1 MNETAIVCTS
11 ANRYGETFACPL
23 TKNGPLNAAARRP
36 RPPLEPDRCDE
47 RGKARSSRARE
58 ASRRCIEPI
67 RPRQASV
74 IRARLGGWK
83 QGEPRA
89 RRRDGRRHTGAAC
102 RPESHTARDGRMRL
116 SIAEIERAQA
126 LSRRDAACRTTGHSP
141 RSCAAATSQRTAGTM
156 RRAIRWEG
164 SRNRHVMES
173 GRRGTSLSL
182 SLSPV
187 ERQAVRQ
194 DRAGSTVRDAS
205 VNTWNRSRRR
215 EPGSRWL
222 HEHSDARVELRHSG
236 GDDTRIAASHSG
248 RGRAKV

>member
-1 MNETAIVCTS
+1 MNSEMNETAIVCTS
-11 ANRYGETFACPL
+11 ANRHGETFACPL
-23 TKNGPLNAAARRP
+23 TNNGPLNAIARRP

-83 QGEPRA
+83 QGAQPA
-89 RRRDGRRHTGAAC
+89 RRGLPDHRSLGTC
-102 RPESHTARDGRMRL
+102 P
-116 SIAEIERAQA
+116 
-126 LSRRDAACRTTGHSP
+126 P

-182 SLSPV
+182 SLSLSPV
-187 ERQAVRQ
+187 ERQA
-194 DRAGSTVRDAS
+194 AS
-205 VNTWNRSRRR
+205 GP
-215 EPGSRWL
+215 PGSSGF
-222 HEHSDARVELRHSG
+222 HCAR
-236 GDDTRIAASHSG
+236 RIGQHMESLQTTGTGIALAA
-248 RGRAKV
+248 

>member
-23 TKNGPLNAAARRP
+23 TKNGPLNAAARRS

-47 RGKARSSRARE
+47 RGKARPSRARE

-102 RPESHTARDGRMRL
+102 RSESHTARDGRMRL

-182 SLSPV
+182 SLSLSPV
-187 ERQAVRQ
+187 ERQA
-194 DRAGSTVRDAS
+194 AS
-205 VNTWNRSRRR
+205 GP
-215 EPGSRWL
+215 PGSSGF
-222 HEHSDARVELRHSG
+222 HCAR
-236 GDDTRIAASHSG
+236 RIGQHMESLQTTGTGIALAA
-248 RGRAKV
+248 

>member
-11 ANRYGETFACPL
+11 ANRHGETFACPL

-126 LSRRDAACRTTGHSP
+126 LSRRDAACRTTAP
-141 RSCAAATSQRTAGTM
+141 LM
-156 RRAIRWEG
+156 RRGNVTADGGHDAARYSMGGLAESACDGERAPWDVVVVVVVARRAASGPPG
-164 SRNRHVMES
+164 SSGFHCARRIGQHMES
-173 GRRGTSLSL
+173 LQTTGT
-182 SLSPV
+182 
-187 ERQAVRQ
+187 
-194 DRAGSTVRDAS
+194 G
-205 VNTWNRSRRR
+205 
-215 EPGSRWL
+215 
-222 HEHSDARVELRHSG
+222 
-236 GDDTRIAASHSG
+236 IALA
-248 RGRAKV
+248 A

>member
-11 ANRYGETFACPL
+11 ANRHGETFACPL

-126 LSRRDAACRTTGHSP
+126 LSRRDAACRTTGHWGRARPAHAP
-141 RSCAAATSQRTAGTM
+141 RQR
-156 RRAIRWEG
+156 
-164 SRNRHVMES
+164 HS
-173 GRRGTSLSL
+173 GRR
-182 SLSPV
+182 
-187 ERQAVRQ
+187 
-194 DRAGSTVRDAS
+194 
-205 VNTWNRSRRR
+205 
-215 EPGSRWL
+215 
-222 HEHSDARVELRHSG
+222 ARCGALF
-236 GDDTRIAASHSG
+236 D
-248 RGRAKV
+248 GRARGIGM

>member
-1 MNETAIVCTS
+1 MH
-11 ANRYGETFACPL
+11 
-23 TKNGPLNAAARRP
+23 
-36 RPPLEPDRCDE
+36 
-47 RGKARSSRARE
+47 RADP
-58 ASRRCIEPI
+58 A
-67 RPRQASV
+67 RQASV

-182 SLSPV
+182 SLSLSPV
-187 ERQAVRQ
+187 ERQA
-194 DRAGSTVRDAS
+194 AS
-205 VNTWNRSRRR
+205 GP
-215 EPGSRWL
+215 PGSSGF
-222 HEHSDARVELRHSG
+222 HCAR
-236 GDDTRIAASHSG
+236 RIGQHMESLQTTGTGIALAA
-248 RGRAKV
+248 